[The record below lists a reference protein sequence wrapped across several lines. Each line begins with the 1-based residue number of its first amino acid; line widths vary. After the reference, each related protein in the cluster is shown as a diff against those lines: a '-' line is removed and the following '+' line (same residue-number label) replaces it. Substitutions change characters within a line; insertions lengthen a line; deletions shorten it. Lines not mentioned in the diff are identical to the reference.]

1 MAGNR
6 GAVVLGAVCLLLMSL
21 SARAEVGPTVPTP
34 GLKQELDE
42 GIAAWFLVAA
52 SSVTL
57 SYDQQQTLIN
67 VRQEVSAKSTL
78 VNAARQKLVGLVA
91 DGVASGTFDDK
102 AIAATLQ
109 EMTAAAE
116 ARGPAV
122 VDALMQLH
130 AALTPDQRKSM
141 AQTIA
146 QGIASEA
153 AQVQTERDQLQRRVK
168 SLTADVGLTQEQSAR
183 VKSDIL
189 DGYKQFAP
197 ELDGEASTRQKQLG
211 GLAQGFAQYYFQ
223 PTVENVASS
232 WDLVAKSK
240 RLIAFSRALTAILN
254 PTQRTQ
260 VAALIRE
267 RVNYG

>member
-1 MAGNR
+1 MAAKSGSPCV
-6 GAVVLGAVCLLLMSL
+6 GMLCVLLMSVC
-21 SARAEVGPTVPTP
+21 ARAATGPSVPTP

-57 SYDQQQTLIN
+57 SYDQQQLLIT
-67 VRQEVSAKSTL
+67 VRQEVSARSSL

-102 AIAATLQ
+102 AIAATMQ
-109 EMTAAAE
+109 AMIEAAE

-122 VDALMQLH
+122 VDALNRLH
-130 AALTPDQRKSM
+130 AGLSPEQRKSM

-146 QGIASEA
+146 QGISSEA
-153 AQVQTERDQLQRRVK
+153 AQTKTEREQLQRRVD
-168 SLTADVGLTQEQSAR
+168 SLTANVGLTQDQTAR

-189 DGYKQFAP
+189 DAYKQFAP
-197 ELDGEASTRQKQLG
+197 DFNEEASARQKQLG
-211 GLAQGFAQYYFQ
+211 GLSQGFAGFYFQ
-223 PTVENVASS
+223 PTVENVRTA
-232 WDLVAKSK
+232 WDLEAKSK
-240 RLIAFSRALTAILN
+240 RLIAFARTLSGILN
-254 PTQRTQ
+254 PSQRAQ

>member
-1 MAGNR
+1 MALKQ
-6 GAVVLGAVCLLLMSL
+6 GAQYVGVVGMLLVSVCAGA
-21 SARAEVGPTVPTP
+21 AVGPSVPTP

-57 SYDQQQTLIN
+57 SYDQQQLLIT
-67 VRQEVSAKSTL
+67 VRQEVSAKSSL
-78 VNAARQKLVGLVA
+78 VNASRQKLVGLVA

-102 AIAATLQ
+102 AIGATLQ

-122 VDALMQLH
+122 VDALVRLH
-130 AALTPDQRKSM
+130 AGLSPDQRKSM

-146 QGIASEA
+146 QGISSEA
-153 AQVQTERDQLQRRVK
+153 AQTKTEREQLQRRVD
-168 SLTADVGLTQEQSAR
+168 SLTANVGLTSEQTAR

-189 DGYKQFAP
+189 DAYKQFAS
-197 ELDGEASTRQKQLG
+197 ELNEEANTRQKQLS
-211 GLAQGFAQYYFQ
+211 GLSQGFAGFYFQ
-223 PTVENVASS
+223 PTVDNVASA
-232 WDLVAKSK
+232 WDLQAKSK
-240 RLIAFSRALTAILN
+240 RLIAFARTLSGILS